1 MLSKGIDK
9 AEAAFRVFDKNK
21 DGFITKDEFSQVSK
35 KLTRKQ
41 VDAVFAKF
49 DTRHDGK
56 LSLQEF
62 RRLMDRQK

>member
-1 MLSKGIDK
+1 MLSKGVDK
-9 AEAAFRVFDKNK
+9 AEAAFRVFDTNK
-21 DGFITKDEFSQVSK
+21 DGFITKDEFSQVST

-41 VDAVFAKF
+41 MDAVFAKF
-49 DTRHDGK
+49 DTSHDGK